1 VLMALH
7 RIQAAFPADCS
18 PLRTALVTAR
28 SAPAHKRVILT
39 LREWGV
45 RIDEA
50 LFLGGRDKGPFL
62 DAFGADIFFDDSQVN
77 VDSARQHVATGH
89 VPSCPWPDPTRS

>member
-1 VLMALH
+1 M
-7 RIQAAFPADCS
+7 
-18 PLRTALVTAR
+18 
-28 SAPAHKRVILT
+28 ILT

-62 DAFGADIFFDDSQVN
+62 RGVRRRHLLRRFHHN
-77 VDSARQHVATGH
+77 VESARQHVATGH
-89 VPSCPWPDPTRS
+89 VPRRAARETT